1 MKVVIDSNRVIAALL
16 KDSTT
21 RELVFSKNFEFVAP
35 SFIRSE
41 IEKYRLDI
49 LRKASLTDDMF
60 GALLSLLFERITILA
75 IEDYTSFLKE
85 CEKELG
91 DLNDVPYLAA
101 AKASSAAGIW
111 THDPHFLDQHRVMV
125 FTNIDM
131 LRLIRKRT

>member
-21 RELVFSKNFEFVAP
+21 RELIFSRTFAFVAP
-35 SFIRSE
+35 DFIRSE

-60 GALLSLLFERITILA
+60 GVLLSLLFERITILA
-75 IEDYTSFLKE
+75 IEDYASFIKE

-101 AKASSAAGIW
+101 AKASGAAGIW
-111 THDPHFLDQHRVMV
+111 THDPHFLDQQSVIV

-131 LRLIRKRT
+131 LRLIRKGT